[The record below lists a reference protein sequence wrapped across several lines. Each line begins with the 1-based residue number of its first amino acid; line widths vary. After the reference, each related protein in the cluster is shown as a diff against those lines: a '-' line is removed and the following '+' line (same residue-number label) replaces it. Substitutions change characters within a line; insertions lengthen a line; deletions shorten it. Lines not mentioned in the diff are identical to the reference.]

1 MDKPE
6 EYLKQLLENYTSIVY
21 FDGHKK
27 NLMLHCP
34 NCEFN
39 RKKETGHL
47 GILLSDLRFNCFK
60 CEFSGFITKL
70 FDELEI
76 PKKEYIDLIKNWNY
90 ENNTKLNYKSKKLK
104 TGNVKKQTHY
114 NKEKIDYLKNRLFID
129 KDNISKIPNLILDFK
144 RFIKFNKNLK
154 LNITD
159 KKIEFLN
166 KNYVGF
172 LCNRNSQ
179 IIFRKIV
186 NNEKYR
192 KYEKVILTDEKL
204 LFNDFYGFN
213 NQKGSD
219 IIVMG
224 EGPFDILRS
233 YNYKGLND
241 LKKDSLYWVAS
252 LGKKSMKNVVYSVL
266 DYCCIPRINLVLLL
280 DEDVDINS
288 DLLFYINKMVE
299 VKSLTLYYNKLD
311 KDFGSEQ
318 IQPYKILYKTKKKY

>member
-1 MDKPE
+1 MEKPE
-6 EYLKQLLENYTSIVY
+6 ENLKQLLENYTNIVY
-21 FDGHKK
+21 FDGYKK
-27 NLMLHCP
+27 NIMIHCP

-70 FDELEI
+70 FDELDI
-76 PKKEYIDLIKNWNY
+76 PKKEYINLIKNWNY
-90 ENNTKLNYKSKKLK
+90 ENDIKLNYKSKKLK
-104 TGNVKKQTHY
+104 TGNIKKQTHFY
-114 NKEKIDYLKNRLFID
+114 KKKVDYLKNRLFINED
-129 KDNISKIPNLILDFK
+129 KILEIPNLILDFK
-144 RFIKFNKNLK
+144 KFIKFNRNLK

-179 IIFRKIV
+179 VIFRKIV
-186 NNEKYR
+186 DNEKYR
-192 KYEKVILTDEKL
+192 KYEKVILTEEKM

-213 NQKGSD
+213 NQRESD
-219 IIVMG
+219 IIVMA

-233 YNYKGLND
+233 YNCKGLNE
-241 LKKDSLYWVAS
+241 LKNNSLCWVAA
-252 LGKKSMKNVVYSVL
+252 LGKKPMKNVIYSSL
-266 DYCCIPRINLVLLL
+266 DYYCIPRINLVLLL
-280 DEDVDINS
+280 DEDVGINS
-288 DLLFYINKMVE
+288 KLLFYIYRMVE

-311 KDFGSEQ
+311 KDFGSEK
-318 IQPYKILYKTKKKY
+318 IQPYKILYKTKKK